1 MECTP
6 ARTHRE
12 TQTYGS
18 MIAVWLYDVEDVCKG
33 VPEQDMRMEENCNSV
48 WAEYGLSV

>member
-33 VPEQDMRMEENCNSV
+33 VPEQKYEDE
-48 WAEYGLSV
+48 GKLKFFLG